1 MWQHQRLQ
9 LTTAR
14 SRTAPTRS
22 ESGPFGVDKHELG
35 AAAGATIAGV
45 TDVEIPA
52 EVAFQAISPSAVGPP
67 PHPDSR
73 AVRTMTEA
81 WCVLVTAMPALTFVE
96 RVRTTP
102 EEAATVVEDV
112 RDVLRAHGR
121 TSAAWSLDTVGQA
134 DVLTALRAQGLV
146 DYDLPLLEPT
156 FAAMA
161 LTTAPSGTGGAHVDV
176 RRAET
181 LEEYLAVGRM
191 ASDVFG
197 LTGADRE
204 GMIESMGRR
213 HPMERDGRSH
223 MRQYVA
229 FVGSELVGEAQSS
242 ELDAGSNLSG
252 SSVLPAA
259 RGRGVY
265 RALVQA
271 RWDDAVV
278 RGRPAL
284 TVQAGAMSRPI
295 LERLGF
301 VTVAEMTV
309 LRDSF
314 E

>member
-1 MWQHQRLQ
+1 M
-9 LTTAR
+9 
-14 SRTAPTRS
+14 
-22 ESGPFGVDKHELG
+22 
-35 AAAGATIAGV
+35 
-45 TDVEIPA
+45 TDVEVPA

-73 AVRTMTEA
+73 AVRRMTEG
-81 WCVLVTAMPALTFVE
+81 WCVLVTSVPALTFVE
-96 RVRTTP
+96 RVRTTA
-102 EEAATVVEDV
+102 EGAAAVVEDV
-112 RDVLRAHGR
+112 RAVLRAHGR
-121 TSAAWSLDTVGQA
+121 TSAAWCLETEGQA
-134 DVLTALRAQGLV
+134 DVLLALRARGLV

-156 FAAMA
+156 YAAMA
-161 LTTAPSGTGGAHVDV
+161 LATAPAGTSGADVDV
-176 RRAET
+176 RRAQT

-191 ASDVFG
+191 ASEVFG
-197 LTGADRE
+197 LTGDHRD
-204 GMIESMGRR
+204 GMIEAMGRR

-229 FVGSELVGEAQSS
+229 FVGGEMVGEAQSS

-271 RWDDAVV
+271 RWDDAVA

>member
-1 MWQHQRLQ
+1 
-9 LTTAR
+9 
-14 SRTAPTRS
+14 
-22 ESGPFGVDKHELG
+22 
-35 AAAGATIAGV
+35 V
-45 TDVEIPA
+45 THVEIPA
-52 EVAFQAISPSAVGPP
+52 DVAFQAMNPSAAGPA
-67 PHPDSR
+67 PHPDSQ
-73 AVRTMTEA
+73 AVRIMTEA
-81 WCVLVTAMPALTFVE
+81 WCVLVTSMPGLTFVE

-102 EEAATVVEDV
+102 EGAAAAVEEV
-112 RDVLRAHGR
+112 RDVLRAHSR
-121 TSAAWSLDTVGQA
+121 TNAAWCLDTDRQA
-134 DVLTALRAQGLV
+134 EVLTELRRLGLT
-146 DYDLPLLEPT
+146 DYEQPPMEPT
-156 FAAMA
+156 FAALA
-161 LTTAPSGTGGAHVDV
+161 LATAPAGNGGAEVEV

-197 LTGADRE
+197 LTGADRD

-213 HPMERDGRSH
+213 HAMERDGRSH

-229 FVGSELVGEAQSS
+229 FIDGEMVGEAQSS

-252 SSVLPAA
+252 SSVLPVA

-265 RALVQA
+265 RALVRA
-271 RWDDAVV
+271 RWDDAVA

-301 VTVAEMTV
+301 VTVAEGTV

>member
-1 MWQHQRLQ
+1 M
-9 LTTAR
+9 
-14 SRTAPTRS
+14 
-22 ESGPFGVDKHELG
+22 
-35 AAAGATIAGV
+35 
-45 TDVEIPA
+45 TDVEISS

-81 WCVLVTAMPALTFVE
+81 WCVLVTSVPALTFVE

-102 EEAATVVEDV
+102 EGAAAAIQDV

-121 TSAAWSLDTVGQA
+121 TSAAWCLDTVGQA

-161 LTTAPSGTGGAHVDV
+161 LVTAPSGTGGAEVDV

-181 LEEYLAVGRM
+181 LEEYLEVGRM
-191 ASDVFG
+191 ASDIFG
-197 LTGADRE
+197 LTGSDRD

-229 FVGSELVGEAQSS
+229 FVGGEMVGEGQSS

-252 SSVLPAA
+252 SSVLPSA

-271 RWDDAVV
+271 RWDDAVF
-278 RGRPAL
+278 RGLPAL